1 MALSIELVR
10 RRSRRTLMVWLMPVA
25 ESGRIWVII
34 LLTYPV
40 GLAEFSHIIAGS
52 VETPLL
58 VGDRRAKFP

>member
-1 MALSIELVR
+1 
-10 RRSRRTLMVWLMPVA
+10 MVWLMPVA

-52 VETPLL
+52 VETLLL